1 MPVVEVTTP
10 ETVAVGMGAFLLG
23 AGIASIRGGVLSTWI
38 GWAAVVIGVLA
49 VTPVGFF
56 AFLAGLA
63 WVLVVSILL
72 AREPAEAGA
81 AAPPPRPPEPG

>member
-1 MPVVEVTTP
+1 
-10 ETVAVGMGAFLLG
+10 
-23 AGIASIRGGVLSTWI
+23 
-38 GWAAVVIGVLA
+38 VIGLLA

-72 AREPAEAGA
+72 ARELAEAGA